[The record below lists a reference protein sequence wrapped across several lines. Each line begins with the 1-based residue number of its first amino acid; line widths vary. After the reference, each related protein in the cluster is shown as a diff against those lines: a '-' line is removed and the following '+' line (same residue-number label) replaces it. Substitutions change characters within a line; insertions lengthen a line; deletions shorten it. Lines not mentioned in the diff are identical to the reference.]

1 MKKLLV
7 FSLILLSLSAF
18 AVPKVPASAIY
29 EYPITRIIDGDT
41 VAFNAAFLPLPL
53 KSELSIRIWGVDTPE
68 KTLSQAKCPAEIE
81 KGKAASKFTATA
93 VNAATK
99 RQVAIMSWDKYGG
112 RVLGDV
118 LLDGK
123 SLREML
129 ITGGH
134 ARAYYGGAKASWC
147 N

>member
-1 MKKLLV
+1 V
-7 FSLILLSLSAF
+7 
-18 AVPKVPASAIY
+18 
-29 EYPITRIIDGDT
+29 
-41 VAFNAAFLPLPL
+41 
-53 KSELSIRIWGVDTPE
+53 RIWGVDTPE

-81 KGKAASKFTATA
+81 KGKAASKFTAAA

-99 RQVAIMSWDKYGG
+99 RQVTIMTWDKYGG

-129 ITGGH
+129 IASGF
-134 ARAYYGGAKASWC
+134 AREYYGGAKASWC